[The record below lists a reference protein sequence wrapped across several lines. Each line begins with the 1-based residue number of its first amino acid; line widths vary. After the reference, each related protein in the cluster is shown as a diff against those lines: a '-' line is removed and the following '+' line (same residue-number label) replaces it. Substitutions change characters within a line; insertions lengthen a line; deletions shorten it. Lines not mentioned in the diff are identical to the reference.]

1 MKTYNIKAGYTIREK
16 VPHFDDTPFRD
27 EFQDEV
33 YEFAS
38 TSRPLLTSVADLG
51 CGSGF
56 KLLKWFRH
64 LPTVGYEVEPTL
76 TFLRFTYPNRTWCKV
91 GEVDGKSSLLICS
104 DVIEHV
110 DDPDQVLDYI
120 EKLNP
125 GVIVISTPDRDEL
138 KLDTEDGPPRNI
150 HHVREWN
157 HDEFV
162 EYLGQRFV
170 IERSVRGKTTIVQC
184 SIKEACDAR

>member
-1 MKTYNIKAGYTIREK
+1 MKTYCIKEGYTSREA

-27 EFQDEV
+27 EFQDDV
-33 YEFAS
+33 YEYAS
-38 TSRPLLTSVADLG
+38 KIHTPLCRVMDVG

-64 LPTVGYEVEPTL
+64 LPTLGFEVQPTL
-76 TFLRFTYPNRTWCKV
+76 AWLKEHYSNRDWLAFGSKPIV
-91 GEVDGKSSLLICS
+91 LGGLLICS

-110 DDPDQVLDYI
+110 EDPNILLEFI
-120 EKLNP
+120 CTLNP
-125 GVIVISTPDRDEL
+125 DRIVISTPDRDVL
-138 KLDTEDGPPRNI
+138 QLDTQDGPPRNI

-162 EYLGQRFV
+162 KYLEQWFV
-170 IERSVRGKTTIVQC
+170 INDSVRGKTTIVQC
-184 SIKEACDAR
+184 SMKRG